1 MGSGEPSPPVQPDGP
16 ALVDWTLA
24 GRIARRVAGRDPFH
38 DSYLSSSLT
47 SDFATFTEEAAGLV
61 SEYTRLPL
69 PDPGAGIVLSRAE
82 WVDTN
87 VRSMQRLLH
96 PLAERFGK
104 RMGPFGFVSRGVAGT
119 ESGVLLGIMAQRV
132 LGQYDVFFADATGA
146 DAVFYVGGNVLTV
159 EKRYAFR
166 PRDFRMWIALHEVT
180 HRAQFTGV
188 PWLRGYFLDLIDR
201 LLGSVDPDPT
211 RVIRTMRESLNDLRS
226 GNNPMEDGGI
236 VALLASPEQR
246 AVLRQMQA
254 LMSLLE
260 GHGNAVMNALG
271 RTHVHGQERMATTL
285 AARRNGRGISGLV
298 QKLLGLDAKLRQYDI
313 GERFITTIEAEA
325 GPRALDPAWRAPEC
339 LPTLAE
345 LDAPLTWLARVDATD
360 ATLDGR

>member
-1 MGSGEPSPPVQPDGP
+1 MAAGLQSPPPQPDGP
-16 ALVDWTLA
+16 GLVDWTLA

-47 SDFATFTEEAAGLV
+47 ADFATFTEEASGLV
-61 SEYTRLPL
+61 SEYTRLAL
-69 PDPGAGIVLSRAE
+69 PNLSAGIVLSRAE

-96 PLAERFGK
+96 PLAERLGG
-104 RMGPFGFVSRGVAGT
+104 RMGRLGFVSRGIAGT
-119 ESGVLLGIMAQRV
+119 ESGLLLGIMAQRV
-132 LGQYDVFFADATGA
+132 LGQYDLFFADATGA

-159 EKRYAFR
+159 EKRFAFR

-188 PWLRGYFLDLIDR
+188 PWLRGYFLGLVDR

-211 RVIRTMRESLNDLRS
+211 AIVRSMRDSLGRLRA
-226 GNNPMEDGGI
+226 GDNPMDDGGF
-236 VALLASPEQR
+236 VGLLASPEQR
-246 AVLRQMQA
+246 AVLRDVQA

-271 RTHVHGQERMATTL
+271 RERIQGQERMAATL
-285 AARRNGRGISGLV
+285 SARRNARGISGLV
-298 QKLLGLDAKLRQYDI
+298 QKLLGLDAKMRQYDL
-313 GERFITTIEAEA
+313 GERFIGAVEAEA
-325 GPRALDPAWRAPEC
+325 GPRALDLAWRAPEY
-339 LPTLAE
+339 LPTLDE
-345 LDAPLTWLARVDATD
+345 LQTPLAWLARVDATGVALND
-360 ATLDGR
+360 Q